1 MGNLSNK
8 NFSHVA
14 EGQNHPVDL
23 VYLFYNDGND
33 LSKVALLVISS
44 MSSSKND
51 YGPQFSKT
59 KKTKHKFMVIC
70 YRLLIRFAPVP
81 GLQ

>member
-1 MGNLSNK
+1 MSQVRRLVGNLSNK
-8 NFSHVA
+8 IFSHVA

-51 YGPQFSKT
+51 YGPQFAKT
-59 KKTKHKFMVIC
+59 KKDET
-70 YRLLIRFAPVP
+70 
-81 GLQ
+81 

>member
-8 NFSHVA
+8 IFSHVA
-14 EGQNHPVDL
+14 EGKNHPVDL

-59 KKTKHKFMVIC
+59 KKRRNINSW
-70 YRLLIRFAPVP
+70 
-81 GLQ
+81 